1 MSLALVSSKQADQ
14 PEHSHPA
21 LHGMDDDGVGGDAI
35 AIPCEHV
42 LLARI
47 KLPPA
52 AVWQLQAATRSA
64 VADLIADPVD
74 EVHIVPGRELGQG
87 EFLVAVL
94 RHAVMEEWAPRA
106 DATNSRLVPD
116 VLALPIP
123 PTGSLFMREAGGRVL
138 VRLADGTG
146 FATGMLA
153 FPTFW
158 RAAGMPEIVLLGGQ
172 LQGEFPAIGVQSMP
186 ASPPQEALEFDL
198 ITDRYARKR
207 GAWRTLK
214 GVAAVVVLALI
225 GHLALLGTETV
236 LLGRIA
242 EEQEALLRGEAIGP
256 SAATQSPP
264 WQGDPTAGWAATSGF
279 LPFLSQVAGAFPAF
293 GEGMAVR
300 NMTFDADAGTLGIL
314 VEGPDLAAL
323 QGMEAQLDAAGLNVS
338 AGAATSSGG
347 TAEMRLIINRLING
361 Q

>member
-52 AVWQLQAATRSA
+52 AGRQLQAATRSA
-64 VADLIADPVD
+64 LEGLIADPVD

-123 PTGSLFMREAGGRVL
+123 PTGSLFMREAGGRILL

-146 FATGMLA
+146 FATGTLA

-172 LQGEFPAIGVQSMP
+172 LQGS
-186 ASPPQEALEFDL
+186 
-198 ITDRYARKR
+198 
-207 GAWRTLK
+207 
-214 GVAAVVVLALI
+214 
-225 GHLALLGTETV
+225 
-236 LLGRIA
+236 
-242 EEQEALLRGEAIGP
+242 
-256 SAATQSPP
+256 
-264 WQGDPTAGWAATSGF
+264 F
-279 LPFLSQVAGAFPAF
+279 LPSVSSPCPHPRHRRRWNSILSRIVMH
-293 GEGMAVR
+293 ESAV
-300 NMTFDADAGTLGIL
+300 LG
-314 VEGPDLAAL
+314 G
-323 QGMEAQLDAAGLNVS
+323 
-338 AGAATSSGG
+338 
-347 TAEMRLIINRLING
+347 R
-361 Q
+361 